1 MVYTPPKKGTQP
13 FPQLFDI
20 LPQEER
26 WPPPPFGWD
35 HETIDDFAIQ
45 PSRLQL
51 RTGLAVDGEMVA
63 FEAVAGRVQFRH
75 PQSQKVVPIAFDLL
89 RSVTLTRALV
99 PMAHAGSVPTPE
111 HECDFRLEFVDSSSM
126 SGTTVGKVESAF
138 GVFLFPPVD
147 VDASVVR
154 VFVPRSALRHV
165 EFGRTTLEK
174 AASRWIREPRE
185 LVDAIERQDK
195 APVLPMGQALLN
207 LGLATPS
214 QIERALAQQT
224 PERSKP
230 LGQTLVDAGI
240 VSPIDLEAALA
251 HKMGYPLVDV
261 EQFPIDPAA
270 TRQLTLRTVQAIQAL
285 PLMVDDK
292 RLVLAVASPSRVS
305 SLKVL
310 KAMADVTPVAVLAR
324 RSALNRMLA
333 AMSTRDVWAPAVPGE
348 LQPAPDDA

>member
-1 MVYTPPKKGTQP
+1 MVYTPPKKGSQP

-26 WPPPPFGWD
+26 WPLPPFGWD
-35 HETIDDFAIQ
+35 HEAIDDFSIQ
-45 PSRLQL
+45 PCRLQL
-51 RTGLAVDGEMVA
+51 RTGLAVDGGLVA
-63 FEAVAGRVQFRH
+63 LEAAAGRLQFRH
-75 PQSQKVVPIAFDLL
+75 PQSQKIVPVAFDVL
-89 RSVTLTRALV
+89 RSVTLTRPLV

-111 HECDFRLEFVDSSSM
+111 HECDFRIELVDGSTL

-147 VDASVVR
+147 VDSSVTR
-154 VFVPRSALRHV
+154 VFVPRGALKRV
-165 EFGRTTLEK
+165 EFGATTLEK
-174 AASRWIREPRE
+174 AASRWIRDPRE
-185 LVDAIERQDK
+185 LIAAIERQDK

-214 QIERALAQQT
+214 QIERALTQQG
-224 PERSKP
+224 PERQKP

-240 VSPIDLEAALA
+240 VSPVDLEAALA

-261 EQFPIDPAA
+261 ERFPIDPAA
-270 TRQLTLRTVQAIQAL
+270 TRRLTLRTVQSIQAL
-285 PLMVDDK
+285 PLMIDGHH
-292 RLVLAVASPSRVS
+292 LVLAVASPSRVS

-324 RSALNRMLA
+324 RSALNRVLA
-333 AMSTRDVWAPAVPGE
+333 AMSTQDDWAPAVPGE
-348 LQPAPDDA
+348 LQPPPEGA

>member
-1 MVYTPPKKGTQP
+1 MVYTPPQKGSQP

-26 WPPPPFGWD
+26 WPLPPFGWD
-35 HETIDDFAIQ
+35 HEAIDDVSIQ
-45 PSRLQL
+45 PCRLQL
-51 RTGLAVDGEMVA
+51 RTGLAVDGELVA
-63 FEAVAGRVQFRH
+63 FEAAAGRVQFRH
-75 PQSQKVVPIAFDLL
+75 PQSQKIVPVAFDLL

-111 HECDFRLEFVDSSSM
+111 HECDFHLELVDGSSLD
-126 SGTTVGKVESAF
+126 GTTVGRVESEF

-147 VDASVVR
+147 VDASVIR
-154 VFVPRSALRHV
+154 VFVPRSALKRV
-165 EFGRTTLEK
+165 EFGATTLEK
-174 AASRWIREPRE
+174 AASRWIRDPRE
-185 LVDAIERQDK
+185 LIAAIERQDK

-224 PERSKP
+224 PERTKP
-230 LGQTLVDAGI
+230 LGEELVDAGI
-240 VSPIDLEAALA
+240 VSPVDLEAALA

-261 EQFPIDPAA
+261 EHFPIDAAA
-270 TRQLTLRTVQAIQAL
+270 TRRLTLRTVQALRAL
-285 PLMVDDK
+285 PLMIDGK

-324 RSALNRMLA
+324 RRALDRVLA
-333 AMSTRDVWAPAVPGE
+333 AMSTQDVWAPAVAGE
-348 LQPAPDDA
+348 LEPPPADA